1 MSVLISGVL
10 MNPAGVPVSGA
21 EVTFS
26 ALTNGP
32 SVLNGFSASVMTDQ
46 DGNYSIPLEICE
58 YAISIQSDGY
68 NSVYGSVSINEKSTP
83 ATINELLK
91 LAAMEQTVTPAIIVY
106 FREIQTDVAAKL
118 ATMQALSDN
127 ATTAA
132 STAIA
137 AKNEA
142 VQYAQALSAAVAQAQ
157 QASTSATASANTA
170 TAAKNSAETAA
181 GNAQATFAGA
191 MKKSANGADI
201 ADAAQFRANLGLR
214 EAMIRGEFGVGGYA
228 IALPDKTNVLNYFAG
243 LQGNGF
249 YRCYNPVGMPEP
261 SVAAVF
267 IFEFSAWNENHSTLT
282 ARSLGQDIS
291 YELQNTYQDGAWKGW
306 SIVWNNNNLPNPMIK
321 GEFGVGGI
329 IDLRNSQL
337 IGPPSAIYG
346 KGTIFG
352 FCSGAQV
359 GLPEYVYLTLMLNG
373 SWDNVTGSTGISRVA
388 IVSGT
393 VLVQQALA
401 DDTWSDWCK
410 SWNNINLSPVTANT
424 AQTIIGNKTFKG
436 DSPVQLEAVGAG
448 RALFL
453 PFFDSG
459 KVIRKG
465 WLGRGSSDVDTMQF
479 TNDVT
484 SANLQLLATGDVVL
498 NPKAG
503 QIVRVGANQIVD
515 AGLAQTIGGAKT
527 FSQKIKILRDY
538 PAFVLET
545 TRVPEN
551 TVGRVLALEYE
562 GLNNAVFLRRVSQE
576 NSIGQQRVVLPMSG
590 NGTILVAGVN
600 AVADASGFYKTASP
614 VINIYADGSFTT
626 THEAIGVNVERL
638 SEGVYKIT
646 GCQGMHSDA
655 AWNGID
661 GGVSNPKCRNDK
673 ALLWNNYEVAED
685 GSVTVYTFHRVHPDA
700 MPFAQNRLTLDKQPF
715 DAKKG
720 HKLEETWP
728 DQSPIDVPR
737 GAFIQVRVNM
747 PERIAP
753 YHAISHSNVYC
764 NTIFLA

>member
-157 QASTSATASANTA
+157 QASASATASANTA

-201 ADAAQFRANLGLR
+201 VNPAAFRENIGLSN
-214 EAMIRGEFGVGGYA
+214 AM
-228 IALPDKTNVLNYFAG
+228 L
-243 LQGNGF
+243 
-249 YRCYNPVGMPEP
+249 
-261 SVAAVF
+261 
-267 IFEFSAWNENHSTLT
+267 
-282 ARSLGQDIS
+282 
-291 YELQNTYQDGAWKGW
+291 
-306 SIVWNNNNLPNPMIK
+306 K
-321 GEFGVGGI
+321 GEFGWGGSTPSITTPTLNDFFVINKAPSGIYSADPSVVAGMPPGYGPCVIIWEAGQLGAFGILTAIDVTNANNRIARNILMNENWQDWDYIAHYKKDDPGFVRNALAEDYHTKSDFDLAMRLQQSMGSSLVNGVWKSFLSVRHRGGNGTDSPDWGYAI
-329 IDLRNSQL
+329 IDASMTQGNYNDFELWKTQAGVWL
-337 IGPPSAIYG
+337 PPVKLWHTGNLNPASLNATQTFQG
-346 KGTIFG
+346 GNTIFK
-352 FCSGAQV
+352 GANSFI
-359 GLPEYVYLTLMLNG
+359 LEAA
-373 SWDNVTGSTGISRVA
+373 STG
-388 IVSGT
+388 
-393 VLVQQALA
+393 ALMYIPFY
-401 DDTWSDWCK
+401 D
-410 SWNNINLSPVTANT
+410 
-424 AQTIIGNKTFKG
+424 
-436 DSPVQLEAVGAG
+436 AG
-448 RALFL
+448 R
-453 PFFDSG
+453 
-459 KVIRKG
+459 VERKG
-465 WLGRGSSDVDTMQF
+465 WIGRGLSGSDNMQF

-503 QIVRVGANQIVD
+503 NIVRVGAHQIVD

-527 FSQKIKILRDY
+527 FSQKIKILRNY

-545 TRVPEN
+545 TFVPEN
-551 TVGRVLALEYE
+551 TIGRVLALEYE
-562 GLNNAVFLRRVSQE
+562 GLNKAVFLRRVSQE
-576 NSIGQQRVVLPMSG
+576 NSTGQQRVDLPMSG

-600 AVADASGFYKTASP
+600 AVADGSGFYKTASP
-614 VINIYADGSFTT
+614 VINIYSDGSFTT